1 MELKQAQPMTMKSQS
16 PKRKRGV
23 ILTHRGWQRLQKA
36 QHQSEM
42 EDNNGVPYTL
52 EQIGEQTQMSPNTVA
67 KVQRRQIAVDRQ
79 SLESYFSTFNL
90 TLNVDDYTQP
100 DSNEIETRS
109 RIMLKGYIPLNSPFY
124 IDRPP
129 VEQLCNENI
138 LQPGALIRIKAP
150 MQMGKTSLMIRIL
163 DEAIAQ
169 NLKTVTLSL
178 QLADADVLTNL
189 NQFLRWFCAVV
200 TRRLGLPN
208 RLNEYWDE
216 VFGSNYNCTDYFE
229 NYLLAEIDS
238 PVVLALD
245 EVDVVFNYPKI
256 ATDFFGLLRTWYQKA
271 RYPERSSKIWQKLR
285 LVIVHST
292 EVYIPININQS
303 PFNVGLS
310 IELPEF
316 TLPQVQDLA
325 TQYQLDWSTEEVER
339 LMELIGGN
347 PYLVQIALHHISDE
361 EITLEQL
368 LETATSENG
377 IYRDY
382 LRRQLW
388 NLQQY
393 PNLVNALT
401 RVVMSPTPV
410 KLDPIQGFKL
420 HSMGLVR
427 FVQGQVVPSLDL
439 YRRYFSEHLSQLQLN
454 LLQEY
459 RLATIASINVV
470 DLSTMMAVEPEQTQN
485 LLYQNCQLI
494 TQLAQ
499 QYEGQILKST
509 GDGLL
514 IYFPNTIKAVNCAQ
528 EIQLAFRKIAEGT
541 TEPILTYRIGI
552 HLGDVIFNCIDVTG
566 PGVNIATR
574 LQTEIAPGDI
584 CISQAVYEAVKSYLP
599 LLPIEIKQE
608 QLDGI
613 EEPMPLY
620 QLTF

>member
-1 MELKQAQPMTMKSQS
+1 MKSQP

-23 ILTHRGWQRLQKA
+23 ILTYRGWQRLQRA
-36 QHQSEM
+36 QRQSEM
-42 EDNNGVPYTL
+42 QDNNGVPYTL
-52 EQIGEQTQMSPNTVA
+52 EQIGERTQMSPNTIA
-67 KVQRRQIAVDRQ
+67 KVQRRQAAVDRQ

-100 DSNEIETRS
+100 DYNENESRS
-109 RIMLKGYIPLNSPFY
+109 SIMVKGYVPLNSPFY
-124 IDRPP
+124 IERPP
-129 VEQLCNENI
+129 IEQLCDETI

-150 MQMGKTSLMIRIL
+150 KQMGKTSLMVRIL
-163 DEAIAQ
+163 DEAITQ
-169 NLKTVTLSL
+169 DFKTVTLSL
-178 QLADADVLTNL
+178 QLADAELFTTL
-189 NQFLRWFCAVV
+189 SQFLRWFCAVV
-200 TRRLGLPN
+200 TRRLELPN

-229 NYLLAEIDS
+229 NYLLSEIDR

-256 ATDFFGLLRTWYQKA
+256 ASDFFGLLRTWYQKA
-271 RYPERSSKIWQKLR
+271 KYPEQSSMIWQKLR

-292 EVYIPININQS
+292 EVYIPLNVNQS

-310 IELPEF
+310 IDLPEF
-316 TLPQVQDLA
+316 TPLQVQDLA
-325 TQYQLDWSTEEVER
+325 TRHQLDWKTEEVER

-347 PYLVQIALHHISDE
+347 PYLVHIALYHISGKD
-361 EITLEQL
+361 ITLEQL
-368 LETATSENG
+368 LATATSENG

-388 NLQQY
+388 NVQQY
-393 PNLVNALT
+393 PDLVTALT

-427 FVQGQVVPSLDL
+427 FVQGQVVPSWDL

-454 LLQEY
+454 LLQEH
-459 RLATIASINVV
+459 RLATIVSINVV
-470 DLSTMMAVEPEQTQN
+470 ELAEMMGTDPEETQN
-485 LLYQNCQLI
+485 LLYQNFQFI
-494 TQLAQ
+494 TQLGQ

-514 IYFPNTIKAVNCAQ
+514 IYFPSTINAVNCAQ

-574 LQTEIAPGDI
+574 LQAEIAPGDI
-584 CISQAVYEAVKSYLP
+584 CISQVVYEAVKSYLP

-608 QLDGI
+608 QFEGI